1 VQLVELQNEYERFSA
16 LGAEVV
22 ALSTETLQVSTRMVK
37 GQGIRY
43 PVLSDPE
50 HRVIEAY
57 GVYNLLGDHRATP
70 SVFIVDE
77 KGTITWRY
85 VGLDTRDRPDT
96 EVILEQ
102 LG

>member
-1 VQLVELQNEYERFSA
+1 MELQQDYECFTS

-22 ALSTETLQVSTRMVK
+22 ALSTETLQASIRMAE

-43 PVLSDPE
+43 PVLADPG

-57 GVYNLLGDHRATP
+57 GVYDLLGDRRATP

-85 VGLDTRDRPDT
+85 VGQDTRDRPDS
-96 EVILEQ
+96 EAILEQ